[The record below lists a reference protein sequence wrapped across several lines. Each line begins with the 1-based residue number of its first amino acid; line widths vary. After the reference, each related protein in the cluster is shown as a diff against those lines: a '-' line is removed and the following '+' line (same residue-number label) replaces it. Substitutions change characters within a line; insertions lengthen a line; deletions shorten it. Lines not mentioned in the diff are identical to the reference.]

1 METEEEWVNGEG
13 VREREERREGKLW
26 SVCKI
31 KGKKNVNL
39 KKKKKKKNLPNRVCG
54 FRVKNSPGL
63 SGQNLK
69 YTHV

>member
-1 METEEEWVNGEG
+1 METEEDWVDGEG

-31 KGKKNVNL
+31 MEKNVNL
-39 KKKKKKKNLPNRVCG
+39 KKKKKKNLPNRVCG
-54 FRVKNSPGL
+54 FRVKNSPVL